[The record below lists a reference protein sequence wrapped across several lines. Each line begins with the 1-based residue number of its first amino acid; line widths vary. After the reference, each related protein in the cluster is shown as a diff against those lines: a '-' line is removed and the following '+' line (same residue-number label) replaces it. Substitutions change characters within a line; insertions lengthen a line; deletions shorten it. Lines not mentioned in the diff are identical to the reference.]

1 MHQPPE
7 EETFTD
13 ECGKAMK
20 TDTVQSYNMRM
31 GNWSNSKLTDES
43 MYIQANNLALSS
55 AQTANSE

>member
-31 GNWSNSKLTDES
+31 GN
-43 MYIQANNLALSS
+43 
-55 AQTANSE
+55 